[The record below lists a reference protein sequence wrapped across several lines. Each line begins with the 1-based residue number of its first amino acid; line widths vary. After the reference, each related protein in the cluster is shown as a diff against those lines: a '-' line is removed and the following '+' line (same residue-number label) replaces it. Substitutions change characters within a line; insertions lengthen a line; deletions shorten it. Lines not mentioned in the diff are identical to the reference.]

1 MVLYSLDRY
10 DRETIGKIIKKTSII
25 YGNVRTCIEIFLI
38 DIEQKIVLHKFGGIW
53 RDERE
58 VVITGR

>member
-1 MVLYSLDRY
+1 MEMY
-10 DRETIGKIIKKTSII
+10 
-25 YGNVRTCIEIFLI
+25 VRTCIEIFLI